1 MKRQPLFP
9 QTSNPHSQR
18 GIATILI
25 VVLIGVALTATAMS
39 IMHSMRSSQEKHI
52 AVHAATNAQVGAWAG
67 VEAFRRYLE
76 TRTPNEIAALP
87 QTLQMSVGDNAN
99 PYGAMSVGGIA
110 VTSQA
115 SSYRVAATITSK
127 HESAHASASVGVVY
141 EVEKIDPCPGCV
153 KLTAALD
160 FHDNLDV
167 GGGISFVM
175 PAGTLPTINVDGN
188 VSMMNLAPMTLGI
201 LNSTGTIN
209 LDSNM
214 RVEEINSN
222 GNVSLTGDARA
233 EKVTTQGTVVTGGN
247 GGARII
253 WANGAVTLG
262 GVYRSDAVNSR
273 STVNVNTGAHGD
285 VKSIGTVTVGGST
298 TKVDEIQT
306 KTNVTVNNGTEITRV
321 IAEGDLSCGAGFSG
335 WNNYTSISVNGSVT
349 NSCAAAR
356 ARANNVNDTTVVHG
370 AANSVVAME
379 EVAPVVIP
387 RMVVDVWTLK
397 NFANYIFEW
406 DSSVN
411 RTKVTVKNINT
422 APDGEYWVGKYA
434 DNQQDYLCR
443 TFDATGKCLTPAATL
458 QGCIGHSEWDPCMT
472 PVYNTTNKTWTF
484 DGKSALPG
492 VIWFKGN
499 VNLNNG
505 FNYGTILATGNVTTG
520 GQMRIQ
526 SVNYAGFNPMCKAI
540 PNADYTGDAIDKT
553 RYINT
558 FSDQYPKNLCDMVQ
572 QKYLPITVG
581 NIAIAAGG
589 YDPAGNGT
597 YSGGDVI
604 LGANNGVYGAVLAG
618 GYLQTGG
625 ETRIFGYVS
634 AAVQG
639 GKGVTDNRLGGSTT
653 VDLTR
658 GNENYDP
665 AKMPD
670 MTGGACPDC
679 AGLTGPKTGASK
691 VHWSKYL

>member
-1 MKRQPLFP
+1 MKRQPFFSE
-9 QTSNPHSQR
+9 TSSPHSQR

-39 IMHSMRSSQEKHI
+39 IMHSMRSTQEKSI
-52 AVHAATNAQVGAWAG
+52 AVHAATNAQTGAWAG

-76 TRTPNEIAALP
+76 TRTPTEIGNLPTALE
-87 QTLQMSVGDNAN
+87 
-99 PYGAMSVGGIA
+99 MSVGGNTNPYGTMTVGGIG
-110 VTSQA
+110 VTSLA
-115 SSYRVAATITSK
+115 NSFRVTATITNT
-127 HESAHASASVGVVY
+127 HESAHASAAVGVVY
-141 EVEKIDPCPGCV
+141 DVEKIDPCPGCV

-188 VSMMNLAPMTLGI
+188 VSMINLAPMTLGV
-201 LNSTGTIN
+201 LNSTGTIS

-222 GNVSLTGDARA
+222 GNVRLTGDARA
-233 EKVTTQGTVVTGGN
+233 AKVTTRGTVVTGGS

-253 WANGAVTLG
+253 WANGSVTLG

-273 STVNVNTGAHGD
+273 STVDISTGAHGN
-285 VKSIGTVTVGGST
+285 VKTIGAVTVGGST
-298 TKVDEIQT
+298 TKVDEVQT
-306 KTNVTVNNGTEITRV
+306 KTNVTVNNSTEITRV
-321 IAEGDLSCGAGFSG
+321 IAEGNLSCGAGFAG
-335 WNNYTSISVNGSVT
+335 WNNFTSISVNGEVT
-349 NSCAAAR
+349 ASCAAAR
-356 ARANNVNDTTVVHG
+356 ARANNANDTTVVHG
-370 AANSVVAME
+370 AANNVVAME

-397 NFANYIFEW
+397 QFANYVFEW
-406 DSSVN
+406 DSAVN

-443 TFDATGKCLTPAATL
+443 TFDASGKCLTPAATL
-458 QGCIGHSEWDPCMT
+458 QGCIGHSEWNPCMT

-492 VIWFKGN
+492 VLWFKGN

-505 FNYGTILATGNVTTG
+505 FNYGTVLATGNVTTG

-526 SVNYAGFNPMCKAI
+526 SVNYSGFNPMCKAI
-540 PNADYTGDAIDKT
+540 PNADYTGDATDKT
-553 RYINT
+553 RYTNT
-558 FSDQYPKNLCDMVQ
+558 FSDQYPKNLCDMTQ
-572 QKYLPITVG
+572 QRYIPITVG

-589 YDPAGNGT
+589 YDPAGNGA
-597 YSGGDVI
+597 YSGGDVT
-604 LGANNGVYGAVLAG
+604 LGANNGIYGAVLAG
-618 GYLQTGG
+618 GYLKTGG

-639 GKGVTDNRLGGSTT
+639 GRGVTDNRLGGSTT

-691 VHWSKYL
+691 IHWSKYL